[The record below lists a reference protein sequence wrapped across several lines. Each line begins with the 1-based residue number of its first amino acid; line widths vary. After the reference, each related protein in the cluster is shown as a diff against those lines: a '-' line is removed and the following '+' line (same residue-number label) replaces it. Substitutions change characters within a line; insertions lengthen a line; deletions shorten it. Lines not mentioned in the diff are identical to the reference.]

1 MTDVEVIQHKIYEI
15 RGVRVMLDF
24 ELAELYETTTSLLK
38 RAVRRNIDRFP
49 SDFMF
54 ELTNDEANNLL
65 SNGVFQFGTPK
76 YNFSAYSPFAF
87 TEQGVAMLSSV
98 LKSETAVKVNISIIR
113 AFVQM
118 RQFIL
123 QNKEILQSIDELRQ
137 RVKQLEL
144 SGEETLTSMNDL
156 SEDTRREMDDIYIAL
171 AEMANMKKELD
182 KPKRIGFVKD

>member
-1 MTDVEVIQHKIYEI
+1 MATIEVIQHKIYEI

-24 ELAELYETTTSLLK
+24 ELAELYKTSTSLLK

-54 ELTNDEANNLL
+54 ELSKDEANKLL
-65 SNGVFQFGTPK
+65 YNGVFQFGTPK

-87 TEQGVAMLSSV
+87 TEQGVAMLSTV
-98 LKSETAVKVNISIIR
+98 LKSDTAIKVNISIIR

-118 RQFIL
+118 RQFII
-123 QNKEILQSIDELRQ
+123 QNKEILLSINEIRQ
-137 RVKQLEL
+137 RLKLLEQ
-144 SGEETLTSMNDL
+144 SQEETLSSMNDL

-171 AEMANMKKELD
+171 AEMANMKKESD

>member
-182 KPKRIGFVKD
+182 KPNRIGFVKD